1 MDILGNVLDGMDV
14 TYDQRCSALIWL
26 SGQEIDARISSIS
39 AKYGLTAL
47 QNLIL
52 HYLDE
57 SEKDSLTVNEL
68 SECLTQKANT
78 SRSVAQL
85 VKMGLVIK
93 KRSSEDERVVNVTIT
108 DKGRE
113 LKKVAGDAM
122 NVIHTVGLNEED
134 AKALYELLFKVMSFQ
149 ATQEVK

>member
-26 SGQEIDARISSIS
+26 SGQEIDARISRIS
-39 AKYGLTAL
+39 AKFGLTTL
-47 QNLIL
+47 QNMIL

-57 SEKDSLTVNEL
+57 NEKDSMTVNEL

-85 VKMGLVIK
+85 VKLGLVTK
-93 KRSSEDERVVNVTIT
+93 QRSSKDERIVYVTIT
-108 DKGRE
+108 DKGKE
-113 LKKVAGDAM
+113 LKKAAGEAM
-122 NVIHTVGLNEED
+122 NTIHTLGLNEED
-134 AKALYELLFKVMSFQ
+134 AKALYDLMFKVMSFQ
-149 ATQEVK
+149 ATQEV